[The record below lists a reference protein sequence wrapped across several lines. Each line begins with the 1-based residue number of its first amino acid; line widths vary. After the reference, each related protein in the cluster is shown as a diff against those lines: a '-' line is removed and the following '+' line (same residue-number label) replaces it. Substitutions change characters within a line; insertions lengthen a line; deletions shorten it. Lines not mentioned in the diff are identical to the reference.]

1 MIKKHPIILFYL
13 LCLALLLIISS
24 NVLFADT
31 MFVDGLIYSTI
42 SHNLSRGIGSI
53 WDLHFTK
60 SMFNHFHEHPP
71 LAMYIESW
79 FYHFFGESRFVDKI
93 HTITMT
99 FIHAILI
106 VQLWKTISKSK
117 EISWVPVLLWVLTP
131 VVFWS
136 SSNNVLENTLSIFTT
151 LSVLFIFKSHL
162 QHSIVYLM
170 LSGLFISLGF
180 LTKGFVAFFPLIL
193 PFFIWLFLRSMT
205 FSKMFFSSLLLVLF
219 ATLPIIIL
227 FVIAPEAQHSIVA
240 YIQIQV
246 VKSVSSIV
254 TVDSRLFIVKRLL
267 SELVVS
273 FSVCLIIYYTFR
285 KKATTFQP
293 KIAINPSVFVF
304 LVLGLSAVLP
314 IMISMKQ
321 SGFYI
326 LPSYPFFMIAFTLL
340 FEKQFLYLSNYL
352 TTVGKIANRF
362 TFSVFC
368 LLITGI
374 ILVSYFAGGY
384 GKDKNKVHDMRIIS
398 QKIPENTMVTLC
410 PNLIEDWS
418 LFAYYK
424 RYKLIDFDVNY
435 FRKYLL
441 TNKNTCTDYKI
452 PRNYSKVPLKTVEY
466 ELYIKK

>member
-1 MIKKHPIILFYL
+1 MIKKYPAILFYI
-13 LCLALLLIISS
+13 LCLAVLLIIAS
-24 NVLFADT
+24 NLLFADT

-42 SHNLSRGIGSI
+42 SHNLSLEIGSV

-79 FYHFFGESRFVDKI
+79 FYRFLGESRFVDKI
-93 HTITMT
+93 HTLTITLLN
-99 FIHAILI
+99 AVLI
-106 VQLWKTISKSK
+106 VQLWKTISKTK
-117 EISWVPVLLWVLTP
+117 EISWVPVLLWLLTP

-151 LSVLFIFKSHL
+151 LSVLFIFKSQL
-162 QHSIVYLM
+162 KHSPFYLI
-170 LSGLFISLGF
+170 LAGLFISLGF

-205 FSKMFFSSLLLVLF
+205 FSKLFFSSLLLVF
-219 ATLPIIIL
+219 FTILPIFIL
-227 FVIAPEAQHSIVA
+227 FVIAPEAKHSIVA

-246 VKSVSSIV
+246 VKSVTSIV
-254 TVDSRLFIVKRLL
+254 TVDSRFFIVKRLL
-267 SELVVS
+267 SELLVS
-273 FSVCLIIYYTFR
+273 FTVCLIIYYAFR
-285 KKATTFQP
+285 KKVAAFQS
-293 KIAINPSVFVF
+293 KNSNKSILFVF
-304 LVLGLSAVLP
+304 FGLALSAVLP

-326 LPSYPFFMIAFTLL
+326 LPSYPFFMVCFTLL
-340 FEKQFLYLSNYL
+340 FEKQFLYLTNYL
-352 TTVGKIANRF
+352 TTTGKILNRF
-362 TFSVFC
+362 TFSVLS
-368 LLITGI
+368 LLVLGIT
-374 ILVSYFAGGY
+374 LTSYFAFGY
-384 GKDKNKVHDMRIIS
+384 GKDRNKVHDMRIIS
-398 QKIPENTMVTLC
+398 QTIPNKTMVTIC
-410 PNLIEDWS
+410 PNLLDDWS

-452 PRNYSKVPLKTVEY
+452 PRNYSKVPLKTIEY